1 MNHFLDIH
9 KTDPAALRT
18 ILDDALAM
26 KSARTGL
33 PRATL
38 DAEKPLEIG
47 RASCRERV

>member
-26 KSARTGL
+26 KSARKGL

-38 DAEKPLEIG
+38 DAEKAPGWAYGCANL
-47 RASCRERV
+47 